1 MRIGLYFLILLINFI
16 LGQDEYEELI
26 SETVTE
32 QYCNEVI
39 SNLTALLNEGYIYTD
54 FIKAPI
60 QPKGNESYYINKVD
74 LINELE
80 KIPKINRKYYDFIRD
95 IYTII
100 RKTKDG
106 HLLFIAQQS
115 PSNNDL
121 SRYCFLLPF
130 VFNVVNNVD
139 ENGNINGTDLRIR
152 MDLLSLE
159 NPDHE
164 NFVKYIN
171 KKIISINGIDPFQFI
186 EEFAKNIKYPYCH
199 SLQCNYIQALDDI
212 TSLSLS
218 QYPLIKE
225 ELPNITIIFKG
236 EEKEV
241 KVNYMFYALKKKS
254 KLHQFYLE
262 KIKSNIKNNIPLPI
276 FKEVVKEFQ
285 LKNELN
291 YRKLQDDWDYIDK
304 DESIKCKIDKK
315 NEVNVLLQK
324 TFGPRNYDDYENTMF
339 KCLSEFYSNEYN
351 IIIIED
357 RNGGG
362 YSELCVPFTQ
372 YIRPKVLKTL
382 SSSQKATE
390 LNYEYFIKGDE
401 NLNYDTCTPYSN
413 KNELY
418 RNKADIYKDGA
429 KEVIHNRT
437 KEYELY
443 SIYSKKLME
452 EKRREYLAT
461 NKTKKPTEIIVFT
474 DGFSFSCTSVFI
486 KGLQVYGSAIIVGY
500 NSIPNISKID
510 FDASQSNSAVE
521 RFVDSEYIENLSN
534 LGFEVRITNME
545 QFDPNDKSEPKIPME
560 FRIYPVD
567 IISNISSRYEDFY
580 YERFI
585 KEAKSIFDRY
595 NAKNECNPDNEL
607 LYYETSECDS
617 KINIEHGHGGYLCG
631 KDGYWNKN
639 NCTVAYCDVGYI
651 LNNEKNKCIEDPCE
665 KIILN
670 NITLNCEKEIEY
682 EIEPNKA
689 YIFTLDENNGK
700 CSYTFYSE
708 LDNFFFT
715 YNNQKVLK
723 PVKNGT
729 EFTGNNKIYTNFY
742 LNTTENIKINIKAEN
757 EDEDEDEKEYNH
769 NSLLNRKRKKN
780 KLSTAGII
788 LISIFG
794 SLAAIGITLLV
805 CILSQRANTTSK
817 ALTYP
822 IDNEGTKNN
831 IRYNMT

>member
-60 QPKGNESYYINKVD
+60 QPKGNESYNINKVD

-291 YRKLQDDWDYIDK
+291 YRKLQDYYEDWDYSDNDK
-304 DESIKCKIDKK
+304 NIKCKIDKT
-315 NEVNVLLQK
+315 NEVNVLVQK
-324 TFGPRNYDDYENTMF
+324 TFYPSNFDDYEDTMF
-339 KCLSEFYSNEYN
+339 KCLSLFYSNEYN
-351 IIIIED
+351 IIIIEN

-362 YSELCVPFTQ
+362 YSQLCFPFAQ
-372 YIRPKVLKTL
+372 YIRPKVLNTVP
-382 SSSQKATE
+382 SSQKATE
-390 LNYEYFIKGDE
+390 LVYEYFIKGDE
-401 NLNYDTCTPYSN
+401 NLNYDTCTPFSN
-413 KNELY
+413 KNEFY
-418 RNKADIYKDGA
+418 RNTADIYKDG
-429 KEVIHNRT
+429 VTHNRT
-437 KEYELY
+437 KEYEFY

-452 EKRREYLAT
+452 KKRREYLAT

-474 DGFSFSCTSVFI
+474 DGF
-486 KGLQVYGSAIIVGY
+486 
-500 NSIPNISKID
+500 
-510 FDASQSNSAVE
+510 
-521 RFVDSEYIENLSN
+521 
-534 LGFEVRITNME
+534 
-545 QFDPNDKSEPKIPME
+545 
-560 FRIYPVD
+560 
-567 IISNISSRYEDFY
+567 
-580 YERFI
+580 
-585 KEAKSIFDRY
+585 
-595 NAKNECNPDNEL
+595 
-607 LYYETSECDS
+607 
-617 KINIEHGHGGYLCG
+617 
-631 KDGYWNKN
+631 
-639 NCTVAYCDVGYI
+639 
-651 LNNEKNKCIEDPCE
+651 
-665 KIILN
+665 
-670 NITLNCEKEIEY
+670 
-682 EIEPNKA
+682 
-689 YIFTLDENNGK
+689 
-700 CSYTFYSE
+700 
-708 LDNFFFT
+708 FF
-715 YNNQKVLK
+715 
-723 PVKNGT
+723 
-729 EFTGNNKIYTNFY
+729 
-742 LNTTENIKINIKAEN
+742 
-757 EDEDEDEKEYNH
+757 
-769 NSLLNRKRKKN
+769 
-780 KLSTAGII
+780 
-788 LISIFG
+788 
-794 SLAAIGITLLV
+794 
-805 CILSQRANTTSK
+805 
-817 ALTYP
+817 
-822 IDNEGTKNN
+822 
-831 IRYNMT
+831 